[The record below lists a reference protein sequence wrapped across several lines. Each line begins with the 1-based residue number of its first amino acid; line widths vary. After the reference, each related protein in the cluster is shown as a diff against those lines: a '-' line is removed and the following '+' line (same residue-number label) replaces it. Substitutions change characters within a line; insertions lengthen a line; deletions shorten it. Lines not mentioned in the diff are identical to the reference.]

1 MRAVKRGEALEDYRR
16 YLQYAKSF
24 SPASIKAYLA
34 DLRGW
39 LDHCGIGE
47 EQSILPACT
56 LPAARN
62 WLAQLRS
69 QGQTATTIARKIA
82 ALRAFSKWAKQNQLL
97 ETDFAKQLRTPKT
110 AKNLP
115 HTLSV
120 SQAEQLLAWCESQA
134 DTNAV
139 MARDWAIFEL
149 IYATGA
155 RVGEIC
161 ALVPEDIDFNSRTV
175 RLWGKGSKERIV
187 PFSPQAEKALRFY
200 LQRARGELQ
209 KTPPADALFLGAQG
223 GAVSERIV
231 RGRLHRACAL
241 AGVPDLGPHGLRH
254 SMASHMLAGGAD
266 LRVIQE
272 MLGHSALSTTQRY
285 THVDAHRLI
294 GAYQQAFPRA

>member
-1 MRAVKRGEALEDYRR
+1 MRAVKRREALEDYRR

-39 LDHCGIGE
+39 LDHCGINE
-47 EQSILPACT
+47 EQSVLPACT
-56 LPAARN
+56 LSAARN
-62 WLAQLRS
+62 WLAHLRS
-69 QGQTATTIARKIA
+69 QGQSATTIARKIA
-82 ALRAFSKWAKQNQLL
+82 ALRAFSKWAKQDQLL

-120 SQAEQLLAWCESQA
+120 SQAKQLLAWCESQA
-134 DTNAV
+134 EKTAV
-139 MARDWAIFEL
+139 LARDWAIFEL

-187 PFSPQAEKALRFY
+187 PFSSQAEKSLLFY

-209 KTPPADALFLGAQG
+209 KSPPADALFLGAQG

>member
-134 DTNAV
+134 DTSAV

-223 GAVSERIV
+223 GVVSERIV

-294 GAYQQAFPRA
+294 GAYKQAFPRA

>member
-16 YLQYAKSF
+16 YLQYVKSF

>member
-39 LDHCGIGE
+39 LDHCEITE
-47 EQSILPACT
+47 EESILPACT

-69 QGQTATTIARKIA
+69 QGQSATTIARKIA
-82 ALRAFSKWAKQNQLL
+82 ALRAFSKWAKQNQVL
-97 ETDFAKQLRTPKT
+97 ETDFAKQLRSPKT

-115 HTLSV
+115 HMLSV
-120 SQAEQLLAWCESQA
+120 SQAKQLLAWCESQA
-134 DTNAV
+134 DTSAV

-187 PFSPQAEKALRFY
+187 PFSPQAGKALRFY

-209 KTPPADALFLGAQG
+209 KSPPTDSLFLGTQG
-223 GAVSERIV
+223 GVISERIV

-254 SMASHMLAGGAD
+254 SMASHMLEGGAD

>member
-39 LDHCGIGE
+39 LDHCEITE
-47 EQSILPACT
+47 EESILPACT

-69 QGQTATTIARKIA
+69 QGQSATTIARKIA
-82 ALRAFSKWAKQNQLL
+82 ALRAFSKWAKQNQVL

-115 HTLSV
+115 HMLSV
-120 SQAEQLLAWCESQA
+120 SQAKKLLAWCESQA
-134 DTNAV
+134 DTSAV

-209 KTPPADALFLGAQG
+209 KSPPTDALFLGAQG
-223 GAVSERIV
+223 GVISERIV

-254 SMASHMLAGGAD
+254 SMASHMLEGGAD

>member
-1 MRAVKRGEALEDYRR
+1 MRTVKRGEALEDYRR

-24 SPASIKAYLA
+24 SPASIKAYIA

-161 ALVPEDIDFNSRTV
+161 TLVPEDIDFNSRTV

-209 KTPPADALFLGAQG
+209 KSPPADALFLGAQG

-285 THVDAHRLI
+285 THVDAQRLI